1 VVSAMMGIWFIANFM
16 GNLLDGYLGSFWSRM
31 DKVDFF
37 LMIGGIAFAAAIAI
51 AAFNRPL
58 KPILKQ

>member
-1 VVSAMMGIWFIANFM
+1 MMGIWFIANFL
-16 GNLLDGYLGSFWSRM
+16 GNLLSGYLGSFWSRM
-31 DKVDFF
+31 DKLDFF
-37 LMIGGIAFAAAIAI
+37 LMIAAIAFVAAVAI